1 FAANYKYNESLSTLM
16 YHPYSW
22 TKFSSVIFVD
32 IPVGTGFSFAKDS
45 ASADEVGDMSSSLQV
60 YDFLTKTVPLVAHLI
75 SKGINAGKQPLL
87 NLKGYPV
94 GNPFTGEK
102 VDMNPHGMGLISDG
116 LSKVYSSFIRYAMS

>member
-1 FAANYKYNESLSTLM
+1 M

-32 IPVGTGFSFAKDS
+32 IPVSS
-45 ASADEVGDMSSSLQV
+45 ASADEVADMSSSLQV

-87 NLKGYPV
+87 NLKGYLV
-94 GNPFTGEK
+94 GNP
-102 VDMNPHGMGLISDG
+102 VSHW
-116 LSKVYSSFIRYAMS
+116 